1 MVRNIF
7 AGQAALVSLVI
18 AGALL
23 AGGAWAQDS
32 AKLEQI
38 KKAVQAK
45 LPPKAGDVDSVTK
58 TPFFGLYE
66 INAGGDLFYTDEN
79 VTYLFLGE
87 VVDAKTLQNLTEER
101 RRKLNAIKWD
111 TLPLNKAIKLVRGN
125 GKRKLAVF
133 SDPDCPFC
141 KRFEKQMLSVNDV
154 TIYTFLLPI
163 PSLHPQATEKSKD
176 IWCAQDRAKAWY
188 DFMLNNTAIPNSPE
202 CETPLNDIAQI
213 GQKHRINGTPTLVF
227 ADGRVVPGAVPA
239 SEVEK
244 FLAGVEK

>member
-1 MVRNIF
+1 MLRKILA
-7 AGQAALVSLVI
+7 AGLAI
-18 AGALL
+18 GALL
-23 AGGAWAQDS
+23 ASGAWAQDS

-45 LPPKAGDVDSVTK
+45 LPPKAGDVETVSK
-58 TPFFGLYE
+58 TPFLGLYE
-66 INAGGDLFYTDEN
+66 VYAGGDVFYTDEN

-101 RRKLNAIKWD
+101 RRKLTAIKWD

-125 GKRKLAVF
+125 GKRKIAVF

-141 KRFEKQMLSVNDV
+141 KRFEKQMLSVDDV

-163 PSLHPQATEKSKD
+163 ASLHPQAPAKSKD
-176 IWCAQDRAKAWY
+176 IWCAQDRAKVWY
-188 DFMLNNTAIPNSPE
+188 DFMLKDVAIPDVKD
-202 CETPLNDIAQI
+202 CETPIAEIAQI
-213 GQKHRINGTPTLVF
+213 GEKHRIRGTPTLVF
-227 ADGRVVPGAVPA
+227 ADGRIVPGAVSA

-244 FLAGVEK
+244 FLNSSDK

>member
-1 MVRNIF
+1 MTKKIWT
-7 AGQAALVSLVI
+7 ALTALAMS
-18 AGALL
+18 ALL
-23 AGGAWAQDS
+23 ISGGVLAQDS

-58 TPFFGLYE
+58 TPYLGLYE
-66 INAGGDLFYTDEN
+66 VNAGGDIFYTDEN

-87 VVDAKTLQNLTEER
+87 VIEAKTLQNLTEER

-125 GKRKLAVF
+125 GKRKIAVF

-163 PSLHPQATEKSKD
+163 ASLHPQAPEKSKD
-176 IWCAQDRAKAWY
+176 IWCAADRTKAWY
-188 DFMLNNTAIPNSPE
+188 DLMLKDVAVPDAPD
-202 CETPLNDIAQI
+202 CETPINDIAQI

-239 SEVEK
+239 TEVEK
-244 FLAGVEK
+244 YLSGADK

>member
-1 MVRNIF
+1 MLKKILAVL
-7 AGQAALVSLVI
+7 AAT
-18 AGALL
+18 ALL
-23 AGGAWAQDS
+23 AGVYIGVAGAQNDG

-45 LPPKAGDVDSVTK
+45 LPPKAGDVDAVIK
-58 TPFFGLYE
+58 TPYLGLYE
-66 INAGGDLFYTDEN
+66 VNAGGDIFYTDEN

-87 VVDAKTLQNLTEER
+87 IVDAKNLQNLTEER

-125 GKRKLAVF
+125 GKRKIAVF

-163 PSLHPQATEKSKD
+163 ASLHPQAPEKSKD
-176 IWCAQDRAKAWY
+176 IWCAQDRTKAWY
-188 DFMLNNTAIPNSPE
+188 DFMLNNTPIPNSPD
-202 CETPLNDIAQI
+202 CETPIAEIAQI

-244 FLAGVEK
+244 YLGGGEK

>member
-1 MVRNIF
+1 MIKSIWRTLAVLALA
-7 AGQAALVSLVI
+7 AGLM
-18 AGALL
+18 
-23 AGGAWAQDS
+23 GGAWAQDS

-58 TPFFGLYE
+58 TPFLGLYE
-66 INAGGDLFYTDEN
+66 VNAGGDIFYTDEN

-125 GKRKLAVF
+125 GKRKIAVF

-163 PSLHPQATEKSKD
+163 ASLHPQAPEKSKD
-176 IWCAQDRAKAWY
+176 IWCSADRTKAWY
-188 DFMLNNTAIPNSPE
+188 DLMLKDVAVPDAPN
-202 CETPLNDIAQI
+202 CETPINEIAQI

-244 FLAGVEK
+244 YLDGADK